1 MGEWGWGRGRISSG
15 AIGSSESVVDANAN
29 AKPVYGNRNRSMSE
43 AHLPLPS
50 LGVGAWKNDGGGQ
63 RSTPFSPRGIRIPLL
78 SKGSQVP
85 APVLAA
91 KPKRHSMAGIPVT
104 ASGGNG
110 NGGGSGDERWVYKG
124 RLDLV
129 DVEVV
134 VASEWGGEQ
143 VRFEVLSPEG
153 SFALY
158 AGEKKF
164 RFVER

>member
-1 MGEWGWGRGRISSG
+1 
-15 AIGSSESVVDANAN
+15 
-29 AKPVYGNRNRSMSE
+29 MSE
-43 AHLPLPS
+43 AHLPLHS
-50 LGVGAWKNDGGGQ
+50 LGVGAWKNDGGGP

-78 SKGSQVP
+78 SRGSQVP

-143 VRFEVLSPEG
+143 RRFEVLSPEG

-164 RFVER
+164 RFVERDD